1 MAKFDFPLVLILLS
15 LSFPSFGET
24 MDDLVEREDIYYKK
38 FSDVPFT
45 GNVEGKKQGSFED
58 GLEEGLW
65 SSYWNNGQL
74 TSQGNYKGR
83 LMEGPWIAYWRN
95 DQMRDKGNRKDGKRQ
110 GLDCD

>member
-1 MAKFDFPLVLILLS
+1 MRFSFPLLLILLS
-15 LSFPSFGET
+15 LSFPSVGET
-24 MDDLVEREDIYYKK
+24 MDDLVEREGIYYKK

-45 GNVEGKKQGSFED
+45 GKVEGKKQGSFED

-95 DQMRDKGNRKDGKRQ
+95 GQVRDKGNRKDGKRQ